1 MTSAAPLLD
10 DEIAYPAT
18 ASEARVL
25 FLACGA
31 IAREV
36 LAVIELN
43 GWTHVDVRCLPA
55 KLHSRPERIPAA
67 VDAKLTELAGRYERV
82 FVAYA
87 DCGTGGALDVVLNHH
102 GVERLPGAHCYGFLA
117 GNDAWDAMHEDEP
130 ATFYLT
136 DFLARHFEALVVRG
150 IGIDRHPQLQPM
162 MFGNYR
168 RLVYLA
174 QTDDAAL
181 YRRAEDAAAYLGL
194 AYERRRTGY
203 GDLRPSLERFV
214 ASPARACADRHLVAG
229 HPGAGDGQRGTR
241 ARRPRAGTALPGG
254 DRRRRDARRADRH

>member
-1 MTSAAPLLD
+1 VSSQSLLEEEVAFDGAARQR
-10 DEIAYPAT
+10 
-18 ASEARVL
+18 RVL
-25 FLACGA
+25 VLACGA

-36 LAVIELN
+36 LAVIALN

-67 VDAKLTELAGRYERV
+67 VDAKLTELAGRYDRV

-87 DCGTGGALDVVLNHH
+87 DCGTGGALDPVLERH

-117 GNDAWDAMHEDEP
+117 GNDAWDAMHEEEP

-136 DFLARHFEALVVRG
+136 DFLARHFDALVVRALKL
-150 IGIDRHPQLQPM
+150 DSHPELM
-162 MFGNYR
+162 TLVFGNYR

-174 QTDDAAL
+174 QTDDDDL
-181 YRRAEDAAAYLGL
+181 DRRDEAAAELLGL

-203 GDLRPSLERFV
+203 GELVPSLTRFV
-214 ASPARACADRHLVAG
+214 REPA
-229 HPGAGDGQRGTR
+229 GA
-241 ARRPRAGTALPGG
+241 
-254 DRRRRDARRADRH
+254 